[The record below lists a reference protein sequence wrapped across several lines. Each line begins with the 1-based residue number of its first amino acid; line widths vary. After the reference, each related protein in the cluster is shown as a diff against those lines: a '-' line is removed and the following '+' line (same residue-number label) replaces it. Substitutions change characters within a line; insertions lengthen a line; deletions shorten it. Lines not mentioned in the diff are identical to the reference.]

1 MNLIDFLN
9 SSPVNY
15 LAVATL
21 EEQLQAAGFHKV
33 DPTKPMP
40 VVRPGDILYVTKND
54 SSLYAIRLGS
64 KPLGE
69 SGIRII
75 CAHCDSPTFRIKP
88 NPEILMEKGF
98 MKLNTEI
105 YGGAIMS
112 TWFDR
117 PLSLAGRVMLRT
129 SDPLH
134 PQTRLLHI
142 KEPILIIPNLA
153 IHFNRQVNDGVKLSK
168 QKDMLPILGIIDE
181 ELCGDNLL
189 LNEIAKHLDVTPDDI
204 LDFDLYLYDTTPACE
219 VGLHKEFISAGRL
232 DDLSMVHA
240 GLQAMLGSEAD
251 GEKKKL
257 TQEQTM
263 VLAIFDNEETGS
275 GTKQGAGSPFLA
287 QVLQRLVLAQG
298 KALGLSTDPIDDFYR
313 MIENSFM
320 VSADNAHAWHPN
332 YGEKMDP
339 TNHPVLGGGP
349 IIKVNAAQKYASDA
363 DGAAVFG
370 EICRRAGVPYQR
382 FVNHSDIAGGSTL
395 GNILT
400 SSLPFRGVDMGNGVW
415 GMHSIRE
422 TGSVKDQEYVIKA
435 FTEFFWG

>member
-1 MNLIDFLN
+1 MNLIQFLN

-21 EEQLQAAGFHKV
+21 EEQLQAAGFRKI
-33 DPTKPMP
+33 DPTMPMP
-40 VVRPGDILYVTKND
+40 DVRPGDKLYFTKND

-98 MKLNTEI
+98 VKLNTEI

-168 QKDMLPILGIIDE
+168 QKDMLPVLGIIDE
-181 ELCGDNLL
+181 ELCADNLL
-189 LNEIAKHLDVTPDDI
+189 LNEIAKNLDVAPEDI

-219 VGLHKEFISAGRL
+219 VGLNKEFISAGRL

-240 GLQAMLGSEAD
+240 GLQAMLGSVAD
-251 GEKKKL
+251 NKKKNQN
-257 TQEQTM
+257 QEQTM

-287 QVLQRLVLAQG
+287 QVLQRLVLAQS
-298 KALGLSTDPIDDFYR
+298 KALGLTTNPFDDFYR

-363 DGAAVFG
+363 DGAAVFS

>member
-1 MNLIDFLN
+1 MNLIEFLN

-21 EEQLQAAGFHKV
+21 EEQLQASGFRKI

-40 VVRPGDILYVTKND
+40 NVRAGDKLYVTKND
-54 SSLYAIRLGS
+54 SSLYAVRLGS
-64 KPLGE
+64 IPLAE
-69 SGIRII
+69 SGIRLI

-88 NPEILMEKGF
+88 NPEIQMEKGF
-98 MKLNTEI
+98 VKLNTEL

-129 SDPLH
+129 NNPLH

-153 IHFNRQVNDGVKLSK
+153 IHFNRQVNEGVKLSK
-168 QKDMLPILGIIDE
+168 QKDMLPVLGIIDE
-181 ELCGDNLL
+181 QLSANGLL
-189 LNEIAKHLDVTPDDI
+189 LGLIASHLDVAVDNI

-219 VGLHKEFISAGRL
+219 VGLNKEFISAGRL

-240 GLQAMLGSEAD
+240 GLQAMLGTEIDEAKTK
-251 GEKKKL
+251 EN
-257 TQEQTM
+257 QRQSM
-263 VLAIFDNEETGS
+263 VLAVFDNEETGS
-275 GTKQGAGSPFLA
+275 GTKQGAGSPFFSQILK
-287 QVLQRLVLAQG
+287 RLVIAQS
-298 KALGLSTDPIDDFYR
+298 KALGLVTDPRDDFYR
-313 MIENSFM
+313 MVENSFM

-339 TNHPVLGGGP
+339 TNHPMLGCGP
-349 IIKVNAAQKYASDA
+349 IIKVNAAQKYATDA

-400 SSLPFRGVDMGNGVW
+400 SSLPLRGVDMGNGVW

-435 FTEFFWG
+435 FSEFFWG